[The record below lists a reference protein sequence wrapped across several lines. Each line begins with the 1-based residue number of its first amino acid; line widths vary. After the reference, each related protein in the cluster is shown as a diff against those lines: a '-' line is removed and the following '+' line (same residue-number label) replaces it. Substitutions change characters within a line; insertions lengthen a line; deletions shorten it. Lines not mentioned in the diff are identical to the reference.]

1 MDLRGGLPIKALDV
15 TTKKYVDVYIDA
27 PGQRICVGQLWQRT
41 CYGATQD
48 AIAAFRLTAEHPYR
62 TMVVRVKPDG
72 VEVLRYEYLV
82 ALDPAG
88 VYVFE
93 LWIDN
98 LGRLRDQFDR
108 VVEAEGLQLAQRVD
122 SLVASVVV
130 GVATVATPEPSRVVV
145 RILSAPIDAARAQY
159 ALYAAAGLGVV
170 SKEVADQYVQFL
182 QRFVATL
189 NNLEK
194 RVKELEAALSKR

>member
-15 TTKKYVDVYIDA
+15 TTKKYVDVYIDQA
-27 PGQRICVGQLWQRT
+27 GQRICVGQLWQRA

-48 AIAAFRLTAEHPYR
+48 AIAAFRLTAEHPFR
-62 TMVVRVKPDG
+62 ILIVRIKPDA
-72 VEVLRYEYLV
+72 VEVLKYEYLV
-82 ALDPAG
+82 ILDASG
-88 VYVFE
+88 VHVLE
-93 LWIDN
+93 LWMDN
-98 LGRLRDQFDR
+98 LGRIRDQLDR
-108 VVEAEGLQLAQRVD
+108 NVEIEGLTLAQRVD
-122 SLVASVVV
+122 SVLASVIVAV
-130 GVATVATPEPSRVVV
+130 GTVATPEPSRVVV

-189 NNLEK
+189 NSLEK
-194 RVKELEAALSKR
+194 RVKELEAALLKR